1 MPIYEYQCEKCKRVS
16 SFLVRNLATHKPP
29 VCPKCGHSKMSR
41 VLSRF
46 ATTRRGGA
54 ADSDDLPDLGDFDER
69 DPRSMAR
76 MMRRLAD
83 DSGEEM
89 PPEVD
94 EFCRR
99 LESGED
105 PEKIE
110 KDFEEKYGDEE
121 DAGGTGKSGGSDD
134 TLYEA

>member
-1 MPIYEYQCEKCKRVS
+1 MPIYEYQCEKCKRVL
-16 SFLVRNLATHKPP
+16 SFLVRNVAAHKPP
-29 VCPKCGHSKMSR
+29 VCPKCGHPKMSR

-46 ATTRRGGA
+46 ATSRRDGSGGE
-54 ADSDDLPDLGDFDER
+54 DDLPDFSDFDER

-89 PPEVD
+89 PAEVD

-105 PEKIE
+105 PEKLE
-110 KDFEEKYGDEE
+110 KEFEEKFGDEE
-121 DAGGTGKSGGSDD
+121 NPGGAAAGGAGDN